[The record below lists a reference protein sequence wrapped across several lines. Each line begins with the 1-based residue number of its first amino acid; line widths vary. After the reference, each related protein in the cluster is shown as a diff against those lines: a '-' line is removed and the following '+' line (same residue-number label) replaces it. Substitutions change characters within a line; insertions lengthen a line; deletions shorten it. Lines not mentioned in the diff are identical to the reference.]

1 LSPNEARLPSLRDA
15 FLMVFFGFSL
25 ALIAQLLGFPFLGKW
40 NLFVSGIMM
49 GVPAVVFCAVKRLP
63 FQDVFR
69 LKPVDLRLL
78 AAGALIGL
86 GMAPASDEMDRLVQ
100 KIIPMSPDILKA
112 LEDLMRAK
120 SIRELTI
127 LAAALC
133 VIAPLGEEMLFRG
146 VLQGT
151 LERNGNVNKA
161 VFSTALIFTAIH
173 FNPWWTME
181 ILVMGVF
188 LGVIAWKTK
197 SIYPCIAVHAV
208 NNTLSLALL
217 NVPMQRLRGYEF
229 KGHVSPVWIVFGVML
244 VYLAF
249 KWIYRITDKKSEAV

>member
-1 LSPNEARLPSLRDA
+1 MSPNEARLPSLRDA

-25 ALIAQLLGFPFLGKW
+25 ALVAQLLGFPFLGKW
-40 NLFVSGIMM
+40 NLLVSGIMM
-49 GVPAVVFCAVKRLP
+49 VIPAVVFYAVKRLP
-63 FQDVFR
+63 FNEVFR
-69 LKPVDLRLL
+69 LNPVDVRLL

-86 GMAPASDEMDRLVQ
+86 GMAPVSDELDRLVQ
-100 KIIPMSPDILKA
+100 KIIPMSPGILKA

-120 SIRELTI
+120 SLKEMAI

-133 VIAPLGEEMLFRG
+133 VVAPLGEEMLFRG

-161 VFSTALIFTAIH
+161 VFSTALIFTAVH
-173 FNPWWTME
+173 FNPWWTLE

-197 SIYPCIAVHAV
+197 SIYPCIAVHAM

-217 NVPMQRLRGYEF
+217 NAPMQKLRWYEF
-229 KGHVSPVWIVFGVML
+229 KGHVAPIWIVFGMLL

-249 KWIYRITDKKSEAV
+249 IWIYRVADKRA